1 MESSIRSVPGTSPKE
16 TDVTHVHVRTEEQ
29 IGVPATFVV
38 SEDSACLRKSI
49 ESNSVLSRLCVCLL
63 D

>member
-38 SEDSACLRKSI
+38 SEDSACLRKSS
-49 ESNSVLSRLCVCLL
+49 ESNSVLSRFSVCLL